1 MPMPKMFY
9 LVPPGTRYDFIGKR
23 NFWLSL
29 SALVI
34 GTCIVSMIVQGFN
47 YGVDFAGG
55 TDVQVNFGKAP
66 LVEAGEIRA
75 AMRAAAY
82 ENAEVSTFGDSP
94 NSFLIRLPQ
103 ISYLSDAKV
112 EELKRALEA
121 KFADKNPDGTL
132 QPLFRKE
139 GGFLLEG
146 GRVELGLTKAVP
158 PEEIAKV
165 FLEQKIPLR
174 RGVEETD
181 SETHEYVVRFR
192 LGDMTKEQFQK
203 AREDVRAKLGAA
215 LVFEDLE
222 LRRDR
227 ATLRFSQAM
236 STSQIEKVLE
246 EAKFEVA
253 DPVEVLRKERNEYI
267 VHMVGLSA
275 KIAEDLRRAFP
286 KNKVFVERV
295 DSVGPKV
302 GAQLREDAIVSLLYA
317 IIGILI
323 YTAFRFDFIFAPG
336 AVVALIHDALFTV
349 GYFSLF
355 QVEFTLGTVAA
366 VLTII
371 GYSVNDT
378 IVIYDRCRENIAK
391 YREWKLADILNLS
404 MNEMLGRTLLTS
416 MLTIFTVLSM
426 LILGGGLIQDFA
438 LALLVGM
445 ISGVYSTIFIAAPFT
460 LYMEKI
466 VERVKARR
474 ALLAAER

>member
-1 MPMPKMFY
+1 MPKMFY
-9 LVPPGTRYDFIGKR
+9 LIPPGTRYDFIGKK
-23 NFWLSL
+23 NFWLSI
-29 SALVI
+29 SALVMT
-34 GTCIVSMIVQGFN
+34 TCIVSMIVRGFN
-47 YGVDFAGG
+47 LGVDFAGG
-55 TDVQVNFGKAP
+55 TDVQVNFGKEPA
-66 LVEAGEIRA
+66 VGAAEIRE
-75 AMRAAAY
+75 AMRTSAY
-82 ENAEVSTFGDSP
+82 ENAEVATFGDST
-94 NSFLIRLPQ
+94 NSYLIRLPQ
-103 ISYLSDAKV
+103 ISYLAEARV
-112 EELKRALEA
+112 EELKRAIEA
-121 KFADKNPDGTL
+121 KFGDKNPDGTFK
-132 QPLFRKE
+132 PLFRKE

-158 PEEIAKV
+158 PAEMEKI
-165 FLEQKIPLR
+165 FDEQKIPLR

-181 SETHEYVVRFR
+181 SETHEYVVRFK

-203 AREDVRAKLGAA
+203 GKEEIRAKFGAT
-215 LVFEDLE
+215 LVSEDLE

-227 ATLRFSQAM
+227 ATLRFSQAVP
-236 STSQIEKVLE
+236 TSQIEKVLE
-246 EAKFEVA
+246 DAKFDVA
-253 DPVEVLRKERNEYI
+253 DPVEILRKERNEYI

-275 KIAEDLRRAFP
+275 KIAEDLRKAFP

-336 AVVALIHDALFTV
+336 AVIALIHDAIFTV

-426 LILGGGLIQDFA
+426 LVLGGGLIEDFA

-445 ISGVYSTIFIAAPFT
+445 ISGVYSTVFIAAPVT
-460 LYMEKI
+460 LLMEKL
-466 VERVKARR
+466 VERIKARR
-474 ALLAAER
+474 AMMAAER